1 MTGLDQNMM
10 QKNLSCR
17 SLRDAQK
24 NMLWF
29 SLVLVLVNVLFVSLG
44 AFLLEHAKAGNIA
57 LPLNDKGMLATDRIF
72 PFLALEKLGLLAGM
86 AFIIGLTAATFSS
99 ADSVLTSLT
108 TSCYIDLLEL
118 DKRTDISQQAREKLR
133 MAIHFGFAIL
143 LFGTIL
149 LFKAFNDQALIK
161 TVLKLAGYTYGPLLA
176 LFVFGRFTRLIP
188 AARWVPLIC
197 LASPLLTWVI
207 DRNSQAWL
215 GGYAFGNEVLLLNAA
230 ITLIGLRL
238 ISRQGA

>member
-1 MTGLDQNMM
+1 
-10 QKNLSCR
+10 
-17 SLRDAQK
+17 
-24 NMLWF
+24 
-29 SLVLVLVNVLFVSLG
+29 
-44 AFLLEHAKAGNIA
+44 
-57 LPLNDKGMLATDRIF
+57 
-72 PFLALEKLGLLAGM
+72 
-86 AFIIGLTAATFSS
+86 
-99 ADSVLTSLT
+99 
-108 TSCYIDLLEL
+108 
-118 DKRTDISQQAREKLR
+118 
-133 MAIHFGFAIL
+133 
-143 LFGTIL
+143 
-149 LFKAFNDQALIK
+149 
-161 TVLKLAGYTYGPLLA
+161 